1 MALYAVGL
9 NHRTAPIDV
18 REKVALSP
26 ESQGPALG
34 ALARDAGALEAV
46 LVSTCNRTEIYFR
59 AEDAEAVRRWL
70 AALPA
75 AAGIE
80 LATHL
85 YTLKDDEAA
94 RHAFR
99 VAAGLDSMVLGEPQI
114 LGQVKHAVRVSAEA
128 GMLGTHLDRLFQ
140 HTFAVA
146 KEVRSQTAIGEQS
159 ISMAAAALRLANR
172 LFGDLRDTS
181 LLLIGVGEMIELAA
195 THFAAQTPKRIV
207 VANRTLER
215 GQALA
220 DRFAAEAITLKELPE
235 RFHEFDAVITST
247 SSTLPIIGK
256 GMVERAVK
264 LRKHRPMFMVDLAV
278 PRDIEAE
285 VSELDDVF
293 LYTLDSLASVVQE
306 GISARSAAVADA
318 EKIIDKRLVEFNDWL
333 ANRASV
339 PVIQSLRGKAE
350 QYRQAELARALKLL
364 AKGEDP
370 HKVIEHL
377 SQGLTNK
384 FLHHPMQALNRAEGR
399 ERDEL
404 ARALDKL
411 YPDTDTPS
419 ARNDNPDQ
427 DDGSDDNG
435 RSGTNH
441 GNS

>member
-18 REKVALSP
+18 REKVALPP
-26 ESQGPALG
+26 ESQGPALT

-59 AEDAEAVRRWL
+59 AEESDAVHRWL
-70 AALPA
+70 TALPS

-80 LATHL
+80 LAKHL
-85 YTLKDDEAA
+85 YTHKDDAAA

-128 GMLGTHLDRLFQ
+128 GMLGTQLDRLFQ

-172 LFGDLRDTS
+172 LFGDLRNTS
-181 LLLIGVGEMIELAA
+181 LLLIGVGEMIELSA

-256 GMVERAVK
+256 GMVERALK
-264 LRKHRPMFMVDLAV
+264 QRKHRPMFMVDLAV

-318 EKIIDKRLVEFNDWL
+318 EKIVDKRLVEFNDWL
-333 ANRASV
+333 ANRATV

-350 QYRQAELARALKLL
+350 QYRQAELARAQKLL

-370 HKVIEHL
+370 QKVIEHL
-377 SQGLTNK
+377 SQGLINK

-404 ARALDKL
+404 ARALNKL
-411 YPDTDTPS
+411 YPDTDAPGNRES
-419 ARNDNPDQ
+419 GDGGDS
-427 DDGSDDNG
+427 DDGAGNG
-435 RSGTNH
+435 SAN